1 MDPLLRALAVALA
14 VLLAAAAPVPA
25 GPPPRAAEGS
35 TPRKEPAD
43 KEPADEPAD
52 KGPESAEY
60 AFTSSLPA
68 QVLRELAPLLEPMLG
83 APPGDDATSTFAR
96 R

>member
-1 MDPLLRALAVALA
+1 VGDRFHGVITAHVQ
-14 VLLAAAAPVPA
+14 
-25 GPPPRAAEGS
+25 
-35 TPRKEPAD
+35 
-43 KEPADEPAD
+43 
-52 KGPESAEY
+52 GPESAEY

-68 QVLRELAPLLEPMLG
+68 QVLRELAPLLEPMIG